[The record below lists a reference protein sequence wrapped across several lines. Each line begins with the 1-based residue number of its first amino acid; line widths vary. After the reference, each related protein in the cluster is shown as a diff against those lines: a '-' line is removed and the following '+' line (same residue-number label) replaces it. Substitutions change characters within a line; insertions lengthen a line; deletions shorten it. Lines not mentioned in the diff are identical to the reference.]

1 MSRFAYPILGPP
13 RWRALVWFWVFI
25 LTFGVATVSVLQ
37 ALGPPSRHSERTVI
51 SNRPAEPVSIPRIN
65 NHAPPSSLSDR
76 AVNSLPQTTKD
87 TTTAAHRAVESVAQL
102 SALLSRR
109 PPIDLD
115 QAMDAK
121 LQLYELAQT
130 AAAAGNF
137 EEANKALVLATK
149 LDLHLPNS
157 APARA
162 VAESTSGEGLANS
175 AAIASQRDAHTRLL
189 QTPPPSGR
197 DSRVIASGVP
207 IPPTLPAQ
215 PIKDAEKTP
224 DPVLIIHFSMGPAH
238 APTEA
243 HQLAVILGSRFY
255 QIKLVGE
262 HHIWPNAIIQ
272 YYYTRDHSIARSTGE
287 ELGRMGYPW
296 QLKQVTGQRQNP
308 RPILLMFG
316 SHPSR

>member
-1 MSRFAYPILGPP
+1 MSRFAYRILGPP

-25 LTFGVATVSVLQ
+25 LTFGITTVSVLQ

-65 NHAPPSSLSDR
+65 NPKPPSSPSDW
-76 AVNSLPQTTKD
+76 AINSPPQTT
-87 TTTAAHRAVESVAQL
+87 TTEAHQAVESVAQL

-109 PPIDLD
+109 PPTDLD

-137 EEANKALVLATK
+137 EEANKAFALATR
-149 LDLHLPNS
+149 LDLHLPN
-157 APARA
+157 PTPPGT
-162 VAESTSGEGLANS
+162 VAESPNSDRLVNS
-175 AAIASQRDAHTRLL
+175 AAIAWQRNAHTGLL
-189 QTPPPSGR
+189 QTPPPSSR

-215 PIKDAEKTP
+215 PIKDTQRTP
-224 DPVLIIHFSMGPAH
+224 DPVLIIHFSIGSTY

-243 HQLAVILGSRFY
+243 HQLAVILGSRFS

-262 HHIWPNAIIQ
+262 HNIWPNAIIQ
-272 YYYTRDHSIARSTGE
+272 YYSTGDHPIARSTGE
-287 ELGRMGYPW
+287 KLGRMGYPW
-296 QLKQVTGQRQNP
+296 QIKQVTSQRAKSP
-308 RPILLMFG
+308 ADIVDVWIP
-316 SHPSR
+316 PK